1 MRILKHILE
10 FDRWLEDENE
20 RRIDR
25 ARSLLSFMDNHLAKY
40 GGDTKQKGELI
51 YYVPHKYE
59 IDGVYSNCK
68 YVGLYNALTL
78 FKAVDPEDEYSNGE
92 NSIIVHVDDDLKVNI
107 GIK

>member
-10 FDRWLEDENE
+10 FDRWLEAENE
-20 RRIDR
+20 KRVDR
-25 ARSLLSFMDNHLAKY
+25 ARVLLHFMDDHLKKN

-51 YYVPHKYE
+51 YYIPHKYE

-68 YVGLYNALTL
+68 YVGLYNALAL
-78 FKAVDPEDEYSNGE
+78 FRAVDPEDEYSNGE
-92 NSIIVHVDDDLKVNI
+92 NSIIVHVDDDLKVHT